1 MTTKTRKLTIV
12 ALMIALS
19 ILGGNIKIL
28 GSIALDSFPA
38 FLSTII
44 LGPAMGMVVAFFGHM
59 FSALFAGFP
68 STLPVHLIIA
78 TLMMVCM
85 FVYGYIRNKWSDRP
99 ILSKVAS
106 IIAAYLINVPLD
118 LLILYPILKQLV
130 FVLFVPLTIATLVN
144 LFLTEI
150 VYAVLPEK
158 IKNFSIVQNSGKGN

>member
-1 MTTKTRKLTIV
+1 MTTKTRKLTTV

-19 ILGGNIKIL
+19 ILGGSIKVL

-59 FSALFAGFP
+59 FSALLSGFP
-68 STLPVHLIIA
+68 STLPIHLIIA

-85 FVYGYIRNKWSDRP
+85 FVYGYIRKRFSNRP
-99 ILSKVAS
+99 MLAKVISIL
-106 IIAAYLINVPLD
+106 AAYLINVPLD
-118 LLILYPILKQLV
+118 LLILYPILGEV
-130 FVLFVPLTIATLVN
+130 VYVLFVPLTIATFTN

-150 VYAVLPEK
+150 IYVVLPNK
-158 IKNFSIVQNSGKGN
+158 IKNFSTLQNSGKEK